1 MQCNLVACY
10 YSVVWATKKRIF
22 MNLSQ
27 RQELFNI
34 IQDFD
39 NMNYDS
45 YLAAKYKNQG
55 PLDAII
61 FGDYSVPEALSLAKK
76 VFRQLNFRLNAEDW
90 QILPLAQNMPEYGPI
105 NIGHSLRIIVASLSK
120 GDVGSAIF
128 HIKAMA
134 FYQMSYGFWNTP
146 KKLELGIRESSL
158 QKLEERANLVS
169 ETASKKY
176 EDSEQLIKAL
186 EKKQHE
192 IKQWFEKTSQEFQV
206 LKNNQA
212 ESNTIITNIRNTEK
226 NANTLSSSIE
236 TSKQKADESV
246 RLLSTNSQ
254 KISDQIS
261 DSNALIDQAN
271 RELENINRISAESLD
286 GVKKNLDET
295 NKDVADIKKMM
306 GYIAD
311 GTLSHSFNKRKKDI
325 DYKAKIWLV
334 VSAVAFFAAIAWIF
348 IVFKWL
354 SADTG
359 IVWANILINAV
370 KSSLAVFAF
379 GYALN
384 EYGKERNLQE
394 EYAFRESV
402 ALTLSAYLS
411 KLETCDKDEMKKL
424 LVDTVGKLYA
434 KPVIS
439 NKEYKFM
446 KMNTEE
452 IADNLKPIVDM
463 IRPVA
468 DAVKPV
474 VDKVKD

>member
-1 MQCNLVACY
+1 
-10 YSVVWATKKRIF
+10 

-34 IQDFD
+34 IQEFEKA
-39 NMNYDS
+39 NFKSM
-45 YLAAKYKNQG
+45 LAARYKDQG
-55 PLDAII
+55 PLESII
-61 FGDYSVPEALSLAKK
+61 FGDYSISDALSLTKR
-76 VFRQLNFRLNAEDW
+76 VFRQLKERLNSEDW
-90 QILPLAQNMPEYGPI
+90 QLLPYAQNMPEYGQI
-105 NIGHSLRIIVASLSK
+105 NLKTSLKSIIVSL
-120 GDVGSAIF
+120 GRTDVGSAIY

-134 FYQMSYGFWNTP
+134 FYQMSNGFWNVS
-146 KKLELGIRESSL
+146 KEMDVGSRESELDKLENKL
-158 QKLEERANLVS
+158 QVIS
-169 ETASKKY
+169 EIASEKY
-176 EDSEQLIKAL
+176 KDSQGLFEAL
-186 EKKQHE
+186 KKQQNE
-192 IKQWFEKTSQEFQV
+192 INQWFEKKSQEFQV

-236 TSKQKADESV
+236 SSKQKADESV

-254 KISDQIS
+254 KISEQIS
-261 DSNALIDQAN
+261 VSNDLIDKAN
-271 RELENINRISAESLD
+271 REIENINRISTESLD

-295 NKDVADIKKMM
+295 NKDAAEIKKMM

-311 GTLSHSFNKRKKDI
+311 GTLGHSFNERKQVI
-325 DYKAKIWLV
+325 DRKAKIWLWV
-334 VSAVAFFAAIAWIF
+334 CVCTFILAIAWII
-348 IVFKWL
+348 IVFNCL
-354 SADTG
+354 SANTE
-359 IVWANILINAV
+359 IVWANILINAL

-411 KLETCDKDEMKKL
+411 KLETCDKDEMEKL
-424 LVDTVGKLYA
+424 LVDTVEKLYT

-446 KMNTEE
+446 KMNTKE
-452 IADNLKPIVDM
+452 IADNLKTITEM
-463 IRPVA
+463 I
-468 DAVKPV
+468 K
-474 VDKVKD
+474 KS